1 MAPTDVATANVRSSL
16 AATEAR
22 AVLASVLAPGP
33 DLVGL
38 QEWSLRRLPLLRET
52 GRCTVVPGGLA
63 LRERRPVDRP
73 GDGYVWCAPVV
84 GGCAVGARAGRYDL
98 LGVRLHALSLPGPA
112 DRHPGRR
119 TLEPGRTATVA
130 RYRDRLR
137 DRTVAL
143 VDFHLVSGVE
153 AGGRYRTDRPLLV
166 ARHRQEVRALER
178 LVGEQLAR
186 GHVVHATGD
195 ANLHGLHLPG
205 LTSAWADRS
214 AEPGTLGPRRRVDDV
229 HGPGPAT
236 AVTRVPTA
244 SDHVAIVVRRPDGPA

>member
-16 AATEAR
+16 RATEAR
-22 AVLASVLAPGP
+22 AALALVLAQDP

-52 GRCTVVPGGLA
+52 GRCVTVPGLP
-63 LRERRPVDRP
+63 RRVRP
-73 GDGYVWCAPVV
+73 GGPPADGYLWCAPLV
-84 GGCAVGARAGRYDL
+84 GGCAVGARAARYDL
-98 LGVRLHALSLPGPA
+98 LGVRLHALSRPGPA
-112 DRHPGRR
+112 DRQPGRR

-130 RYRDRLR
+130 HYRDRLG

-153 AGGRYRTDRPLLV
+153 AGGRYRADRPLLV
-166 ARHRQEVRALER
+166 ARHRHEVRALER

-186 GHVVHATGD
+186 GYAVHATGD
-195 ANLHGLHLPG
+195 ANRDGLHLPG
-205 LTSAWADRS
+205 LTSAWAGRPT
-214 AEPGTLGPRRRVDDV
+214 EPGTLGPRRRVDDV

-236 AVTRVPTA
+236 AVLRVPTA
-244 SDHVAIVVRRPDGPA
+244 SDHVAIVVRRPDRPT